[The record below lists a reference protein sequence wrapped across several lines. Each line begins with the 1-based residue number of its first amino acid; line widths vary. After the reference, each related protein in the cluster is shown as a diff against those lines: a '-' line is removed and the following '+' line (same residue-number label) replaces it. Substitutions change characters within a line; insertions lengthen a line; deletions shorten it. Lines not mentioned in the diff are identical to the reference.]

1 MKALNVTLKLVSTAM
16 GISMLALQ
24 GCSLIPDF
32 RTPEVPVAPAYK
44 ETAPWMPAQPADEL
58 SRGPWWTLYAD
69 PQLDALEKQLIDN
82 NPDLA
87 AATANYEQAQAYTRQ
102 LRSGLFPTLSGNAGA
117 QRNRQ
122 SENRPLRGT
131 SGDNEYNNYTI
142 GVQADYELDLWG
154 RVRSLVTA
162 GRAQAA
168 AAQADLESVR
178 LSLQSD
184 LADNY
189 MLLRGLDKQVRL
201 LQDTV
206 AAYQKSLEL
215 TNVRHEG
222 GIASGLDVARA
233 QTQFDS
239 ARSQVEQAQAQRA
252 MAEHAIGALVGA
264 SVSQFS
270 LAASTDDIALP
281 QVPMGVPS
289 TLLQR
294 RPDIA
299 AAQRRVAASNASIGV
314 ARAAFYP
321 RLTLSGAIGFQ
332 SDSAG
337 NWISA
342 PNTFWAI
349 GPGLLIDLFDAGRR
363 KAVVAQA
370 QAALDESGA
379 RYRSVVLG
387 AFQQVEDN
395 LALLNHYSLAAESQQ
410 SAADAAQKSLDFA
423 SSRYRAGGASY
434 LEVTVSQTQALQT
447 KRDLLDLNT
456 RQLRASVQLIRT
468 LGGGWADT
476 QSGS

>member
-1 MKALNVTLKLVSTAM
+1 MRHHRLSRLVTLAVALMAM
-16 GISMLALQ
+16 H
-24 GCSLIPDF
+24 GCSLIPDLK
-32 RTPEVPVAPAYK
+32 TPEVPVAASYK
-44 ETAPWMPAQPADEL
+44 ETAPWMQARPADDL
-58 SRGPWWTLYAD
+58 SRGPWWSLYSDA
-69 PQLDALEKQLIDN
+69 QLNDLEQRLLAN

-87 AATANYEQAQAYTRQ
+87 AAVANYEQAQAYTRQ

-122 SENRPLRGT
+122 SDRRPLRGST
-131 SGDNEYNNYTI
+131 TDSEYNNYTL

-154 RVRSLVTA
+154 RVRSLVAA
-162 GRAQAA
+162 GRAQAEA
-168 AAQADLESVR
+168 SQADLESVR
-178 LSLQSD
+178 LSLESQ
-184 LADNY
+184 LAENY
-189 MLLRGLDKQVRL
+189 MVLRGLDQQIAL
-201 LQDTV
+201 LNETV
-206 AAYQKSLEL
+206 TAYQKSLEL
-215 TNVRHEG
+215 NNARHEG

-233 QTQFDS
+233 QTQYDA
-239 ARSQVEQAQAQRA
+239 ARSQVEQAKAQRA
-252 MAEHAIGALVGA
+252 LAEHAIGALVGA
-264 SVSQFS
+264 SVSEFS
-270 LAASTDDIALP
+270 LAASTEEIALP
-281 QVPMGVPS
+281 QVPLGVPS

-332 SDSAG
+332 SDTAG
-337 NWISA
+337 NWLSA

-379 RYRSVVLG
+379 RYRSVVLT

-395 LALLNHYSLAAESQQ
+395 LALLNHYSTATDSQR
-410 SAADAAQKSLDFA
+410 SAAGAAQKSLDLA
-423 SSRYRAGGASY
+423 SSRYTAGGASY

-456 RQLRASVQLIRT
+456 RQLRASVQLIRA
-468 LGGGWADT
+468 LGGGWSDA
-476 QSGS
+476 GS

>member
-1 MKALNVTLKLVSTAM
+1 
-16 GISMLALQ
+16 
-24 GCSLIPDF
+24 
-32 RTPEVPVAPAYK
+32 
-44 ETAPWMPAQPADEL
+44 
-58 SRGPWWTLYAD
+58 
-69 PQLDALEKQLIDN
+69 
-82 NPDLA
+82 
-87 AATANYEQAQAYTRQ
+87 
-102 LRSGLFPTLSGNAGA
+102 
-117 QRNRQ
+117 
-122 SENRPLRGT
+122 
-131 SGDNEYNNYTI
+131 
-142 GVQADYELDLWG
+142 
-154 RVRSLVTA
+154 
-162 GRAQAA
+162 
-168 AAQADLESVR
+168 
-178 LSLQSD
+178 
-184 LADNY
+184 
-189 MLLRGLDKQVRL
+189 
-201 LQDTV
+201 
-206 AAYQKSLEL
+206 
-215 TNVRHEG
+215 
-222 GIASGLDVARA
+222 VARA

-252 MAEHAIGALVGA
+252 LAEHAIGALVGA

-270 LAASTDDIALP
+270 LAASTNDIALP

-456 RQLRASVQLIRT
+456 RQLRASVQLIRA